1 MANKAPIFLLLR
13 LQAAAAA
20 AISCCPGGLVLVA
33 VKFRISGCTG
43 MRLAPLHD
51 KGGSHFSSALWYSK
65 NLHLAGSPNSTDLSD
80 LI

>member
-20 AISCCPGGLVLVA
+20 AISCCPGGVSSRSSKVQNIRVHRHA
-33 VKFRISGCTG
+33 VGAIAFG
-43 MRLAPLHD
+43 
-51 KGGSHFSSALWYSK
+51 SK